1 MKRRIGPLLIAAV
14 LTALASTA
22 QALTPA
28 ALEAWLQRYGA
39 AWESRDPAAAGKLF
53 LADASYHE
61 MPFDAPKQ
69 GRAAIE
75 EYWRKVTADQRDVK
89 FESKLIAVNGN
100 TGVAHGKATFRVA
113 SSGATLALDGV
124 FVLEFDASGQC
135 QSLREWWHLKTE

>member
-1 MKRRIGPLLIAAV
+1 MRESPDPMRLAAGWPSLPLFRMLRGPTIARKNSMKRRIGPLLIAAV
-14 LTALASTA
+14 LAALVSTA
-22 QALTPA
+22 QAKALTPA

-89 FESKLIAVNGN
+89 F
-100 TGVAHGKATFRVA
+100 
-113 SSGATLALDGV
+113 
-124 FVLEFDASGQC
+124 
-135 QSLREWWHLKTE
+135 